1 MVKEAYALFK
11 KRRYRECAEMLER
24 LAPVAMGPYPIFLQ
38 ALCCLLSDQ
47 LNKVE
52 GLLRKL
58 KASDPAYLPA
68 VQLELFLFLKS
79 AGDRGAALSRYL
91 DAFQRFPADPF
102 VRHGLKQVRDTA
114 DFPAFQRQARLH
126 EFVSIPHPRAG
137 IARSRKRF
145 LSSRIRLPV
154 RGMVIGCVIAVIAA
168 AAALLIWQ
176 RQAVLQLFRMDVRA
190 PAVADSRDVD
200 IVTIEMDRHDL
211 INKVQ
216 REKTRVFYYSNEEI
230 FTDFN
235 EARRR
240 IKGGSFNEALV
251 LLNRILS
258 SNANF
263 SVKEKAEY
271 LRRFVMNRDD
281 REYSAVSFAEASRD
295 PYLYTG
301 VLVRW
306 RGRVANLTRKDGRM
320 SFHLLA
326 GYRGRDTFSGIAEVY
341 SERDFASIQN
351 GNLIELGALLRSTI
365 GSENRVYLV
374 AREIKRLGEPAGDQ
388 GR

>member
-1 MVKEAYALFK
+1 
-11 KRRYRECAEMLER
+11 
-24 LAPVAMGPYPIFLQ
+24 
-38 ALCCLLSDQ
+38 
-47 LNKVE
+47 
-52 GLLRKL
+52 
-58 KASDPAYLPA
+58 
-68 VQLELFLFLKS
+68 
-79 AGDRGAALSRYL
+79 
-91 DAFQRFPADPF
+91 
-102 VRHGLKQVRDTA
+102 
-114 DFPAFQRQARLH
+114 
-126 EFVSIPHPRAG
+126 
-137 IARSRKRF
+137 
-145 LSSRIRLPV
+145 
-154 RGMVIGCVIAVIAA
+154 MVIGCVITVIAA